1 VNRSAR
7 ILATGTVLDRIV
19 ATKER
24 EVAALASRRAALRA
38 AAERAAELSAVP
50 SLEAALRQGEAVAV
64 VAEVKRRSPS
74 AGGIREGAPSAA
86 VARLYAESGAAAVS
100 VLTDAEYFGGCLD
113 DLASAAAVVAVPLLR
128 KDFII
133 DEAQLWEARAAGA
146 SAVLLIVRILE
157 DAVLRELHAAA
168 TSVGLDVLV
177 EVHDAAEVE
186 RAAAAGARLVGINNR
201 DLATFTTDLD
211 TTLRLAPLVPAGCV
225 IVAESA
231 IRSATDV
238 ARVAAAGADAVLV
251 GESLMRAPDPAAVL
265 RSLAAV
271 PRQRRT
277 ARHD

>member
-1 VNRSAR
+1 M
-7 ILATGTVLDRIV
+7 LATGTVLDRIV
-19 ATKER
+19 ATKEV
-24 EVAALASRRAALRA
+24 EVAALAARRGALRE
-38 AAERAAELSAVP
+38 AAERAVLAGAVP
-50 SLEAALRQGEAVAV
+50 SLEAALRGGDTVAV

-74 AGGIREGAPSAA
+74 AGGIREGVSAAA
-86 VARLYAESGAAAVS
+86 VARLYAESAAAAVS

-113 DLASAAAVVAVPLLR
+113 DLEAAAAVVAVPLLR

-133 DEAQLWEARAAGA
+133 DEVQLWEARVAGA
-146 SAVLLIVRILE
+146 SAVLLIARILE
-157 DAVLRELHAAA
+157 DVVLRELHVAA

-231 IRSATDV
+231 IRSAADV

-251 GESLMRAPDPAAVL
+251 GESLMRAPDAAAAL